1 MNWDEAFKRV
11 IGFEG
16 DYVNH
21 PSDPGGET
29 KFGISKR
36 AYPDLNIAGLTVEDA
51 KSIYKRDYWDKLR
64 LDELPDNIRYAVF
77 DCAVNSGIGTAV
89 KLLQRACGTM
99 DDGALGPKTI
109 QAANAAKDLAARYA
123 VARLLFLTDL
133 KPFDTFGRGWT
144 RRVAQV
150 LLDSL

>member
-36 AYPDLNIAGLTVEDA
+36 AYPDLNIRDLTLEDA
-51 KSIYKRDYWDKLR
+51 KTIYKRDYWDKLR
-64 LDELPDNIRYAVF
+64 LDELPDNIRYPLF
-77 DCAVNSGIGTAV
+77 DTAVNSGIGTAV
-89 KLLQRACGTM
+89 KLLQRACFVM

-109 QAANAAKDLAARYA
+109 QAANTTKDLAARYA
-123 VARLLFLTDL
+123 VARLLFLSDL

>member
-29 KFGISKR
+29 KYGISKR
-36 AYPDLNIAGLTVEDA
+36 AYPDLNIRDLTLEDA
-51 KSIYKRDYWDKLR
+51 KTLYKRDYWDKLR
-64 LDELPDNIRYAVF
+64 LDELPDNIRYPLF

-89 KLLQRACGTM
+89 KLLQRACFVM
-99 DDGALGPKTI
+99 DDGAIGPKTI
-109 QAANAAKDLAARYA
+109 QAANATKDLAARYA
-123 VARLLFLTDL
+123 VARLLFLADL
-133 KPFDTFGRGWT
+133 KPFDQFGRGWT